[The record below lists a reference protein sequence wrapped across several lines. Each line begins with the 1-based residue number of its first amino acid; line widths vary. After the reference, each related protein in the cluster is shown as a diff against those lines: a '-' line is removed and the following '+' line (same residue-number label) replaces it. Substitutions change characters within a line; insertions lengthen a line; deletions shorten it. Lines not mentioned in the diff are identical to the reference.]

1 MDTRTKEAVRYL
13 GYGRH
18 AVDDYT
24 LALIGEAFEELDLLA
39 ARRIVYRI
47 FDLTLKG
54 QDCIEIGNLCIRSR
68 GLDRNLNGC
77 SKAAVLG
84 ATLGIEIDMYMK
96 KLSITDMAKAV
107 VVQACA
113 AALLEDYLDSCQLE
127 IEREANEQGLYLRPR
142 FSPGYGDFSI
152 QHQEEMLRMLDA
164 AKKIGLTMTGSSML
178 TPTKSVTAVIGMS
191 RRMEPCHRKGCEV
204 CKMTDC
210 PYRR

>member
-24 LALIGEAFEELDLLA
+24 LALIREAFEELDLLA

-68 GLDRNLNGC
+68 SLGRNINGC

-84 ATLGIEIDMYMK
+84 ATLGIEIDRYMK
-96 KLSITDMAKAV
+96 KLSITNMAKAV
-107 VVQACA
+107 VVQSCA
-113 AALLEDYLDSCQLE
+113 AALLEEYLDSCQLE
-127 IEREANEQGLYLRPR
+127 IEQEADRQGLYLRPR
-142 FSPGYGDFSI
+142 FSPGYGDFPI
-152 QHQEEMLRMLDA
+152 EHQEEILRMLDT

-178 TPTKSVTAVIGMS
+178 TPTKSVTAIIGMS
-191 RRMEPCHRKGCEV
+191 RRKEPCHRKGCEV

>member
-47 FDLTLKG
+47 FDLTMKG
-54 QDCIEIGNLCIRSR
+54 QDCIEIGNICIRSR
-68 GLDRNLNGC
+68 SLGRNINGC

-84 ATLGIEIDMYMK
+84 ATLGIEIDRYMK
-96 KLSITDMAKAV
+96 KLSITNMAKAV
-107 VVQACA
+107 VVQSCA
-113 AALLEDYLDSCQLE
+113 AALLEEYLDSCQLE
-127 IEREANEQGLYLRPR
+127 IEQEAARKGLYLRPR
-142 FSPGYGDFSI
+142 FSPGYGDFPI
-152 QHQEEMLRMLDA
+152 EHQEEILRMLDT

-178 TPTKSVTAVIGMS
+178 TPMKSVTAVIGMS
-191 RRMEPCHRKGCEV
+191 RRKEPCHRKGCEV

>member
-1 MDTRTKEAVRYL
+1 MDTRTKEAVSYL

-68 GLDRNLNGC
+68 SLGRNINGC

-84 ATLGIEIDMYMK
+84 ATLGIEIDRYMK
-96 KLSITDMAKAV
+96 KLSITNMAKAV
-107 VVQACA
+107 VVQSCA
-113 AALLEDYLDSCQLE
+113 AALLEEYLDSCQLE
-127 IEREANEQGLYLRPR
+127 IEQEADRHGLYLRPR
-142 FSPGYGDFSI
+142 FSPGYGDFPI
-152 QHQEEMLRMLDA
+152 EHQKEILRMLDT

-178 TPTKSVTAVIGMS
+178 TPTKSVTAIIGMS
-191 RRMEPCHRKGCEV
+191 RRKEPCHRKGCEV